1 MFQSSKN
8 LMRVVLDIVDD
19 MLVGAPAPEPEP
31 DVVPHPHQRTA
42 QLRLQRRPGAPS
54 PRAMHCLSPGRSPT
68 QPTREPV
75 A

>member
-42 QLRLQRRPGAPS
+42 QLRLQRRPG
-54 PRAMHCLSPGRSPT
+54 RSPT